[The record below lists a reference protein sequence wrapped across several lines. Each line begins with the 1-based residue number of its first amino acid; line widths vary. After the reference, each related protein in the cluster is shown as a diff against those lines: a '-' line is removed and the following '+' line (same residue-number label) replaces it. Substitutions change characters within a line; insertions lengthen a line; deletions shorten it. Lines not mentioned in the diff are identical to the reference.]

1 MANTITNV
9 VPKLVGLM
17 LPKLRANSVMPRLVN
32 RDFDTLGA
40 QPGSSI
46 DVPIPPTIATSAVT
60 ANYIPPST
68 SDITLSTVNV
78 PLSSWNEAPFY
89 MTDKDLLEVE
99 QDKLPGVVEAALA
112 SIIETIDADILAA
125 ANDGHGLADDQGTSV
140 FNAIADVTA
149 PQKLLNKNKV
159 ARGER
164 YCVFQEDAE
173 ANLLGLEQFTSGDY
187 VTGFPFESGDTS
199 LTPKMGMAWVMDQ
212 NVETHTA
219 GTGTGYLINEADGYA
234 VGDKTLTVDTG
245 TGTILAGDTVTIG
258 SYNYGVASS
267 VGGGTVTSITLN
279 QGLLE
284 AAANNATVTL
294 IDASGTNI
302 ANMAFHRDSIVFVSR
317 PFQASN
323 AAIASQ
329 TISDPISGLSL
340 RLEVTREHKRDRWSI
355 DALYGTK
362 VVRPEGVIKVIG

>member
-46 DVPIPPTIATSAVT
+46 DVPIPPTIATADVT
-60 ANYIPPST
+60 AANTPPST

-78 PLSSWNEAPFY
+78 PLSSWKEAAFY

-99 QDKLPGVVEAALA
+99 QDKLPGVVESALA
-112 SIIETIDADILAA
+112 SIVSTIDAAILEEAM
-125 ANDGHGLADDQGTSV
+125 NGHGLADDQGGSV

-149 PQKLLNKNKV
+149 PQKLLNTNKV
-159 ARGER
+159 ARGDR

-173 ANLLGLEQFTSGDY
+173 ANLLALEQFTSGDY
-187 VTGFPFESGDTS
+187 VTGFPVESGDMG

-212 NVETHTA
+212 NVGTHT
-219 GTGTGYLINEADGYA
+219 TGTANANYDLNGAA
-234 VGDKTLTVDTG
+234 SVGDKTITVDTG
-245 TGTILAGDTVTIG
+245 SGTILEGDTVTIG
-258 SYNYGVASS
+258 SYNYGVAST
-267 VGGGTVTSITLN
+267 VGGSTVTSITLN

-284 AAANNATVTL
+284 DVADGTSIAV
-294 IDASGTNI
+294 IDTGGNTNI
-302 ANMAFHRDSIVFVSR
+302 GNVAFHRDSIVFVSR
-317 PFQASN
+317 PFQSSN

-362 VVRPEGVIKVIG
+362 VVRPEGVVKIIG

>member
-1 MANTITNV
+1 MANTITAV

-17 LPKLRANSVMPRLVN
+17 LPKLRAHSVMPRLVN

-46 DVPIPPTIATSAVT
+46 DVPIPPTITTSAVT
-60 ANYIPPST
+60 AAATPPST
-68 SDITLSTVNV
+68 ADITLDTVNV

-89 MTDKDLLEVE
+89 MTDKDLMEVE

-112 SIIETIDADILAA
+112 SIIETIDADILEAA
-125 ANDGHGLADDQGTSV
+125 QNGHGLADDQGGSV

-149 PQKLLNKNKV
+149 PQKLLNTNKV

-173 ANLLGLEQFTSGDY
+173 ANLLALEQFTSGDY

-199 LTPKMGMAWVMDQ
+199 LTPKMGMMWVMDQ
-212 NVETHTA
+212 NVQTHTA
-219 GTGTGYLINEADGYA
+219 GTGNGFLVNNGDGYA
-234 VGDKTLTVDTG
+234 VGDKTLTLDTG

-258 SYNYGVASS
+258 SYNYGVAS
-267 VGGGTVTSITLN
+267 GTSGAGSITLN

-284 AAANNATVTL
+284 GVADNATVTV
-294 IDASGTNI
+294 IDRTGTNI
-302 ANMAFHRDSIVFVSR
+302 GNVAFHRDSVVFVSR

-329 TISDPISGLSL
+329 TISDPVSGLSL

-362 VVRPEGVIKVIG
+362 VVRPEGVVKIIG

>member
-46 DVPIPPTIATSAVT
+46 DVPIPPSITTSAVT

-99 QDKLPGVVEAALA
+99 NDKLPGVVEAALA
-112 SIIETIDADILAA
+112 SIIETIDSDILEAA
-125 ANDGHGLADDQGTSV
+125 QNGHGLADDQGGAV
-140 FNAIADVTA
+140 FNAIADVTT

-159 ARGER
+159 ARGNR

-173 ANLLGLEQFTSGDY
+173 ANLLALEQFTSGDY

-212 NVETHTA
+212 NVQTHTA
-219 GTGTGYLINEADGYA
+219 GTDDGAYVTSGEATVGTKDLALI
-234 VGDKTLTVDTG
+234 TG
-245 TGTILAGDTVTIG
+245 TGTILAGDTVTVG
-258 SYNYGVASS
+258 NYKYGVA
-267 VGGGTVTSITLN
+267 VGTSGAGTITLN
-279 QGLLE
+279 QPLLE
-284 AAANNATVTL
+284 TIASGSTVVTV
-294 IDASGTNI
+294 DASATNI
-302 ANMAFHRDSIVFVSR
+302 GNVAFHRDSVVFVSR

-362 VVRPEGVIKVIG
+362 VVRPEGVIKIIG

>member
-17 LPKLRANSVMPRLVN
+17 LPKLRAHSVMPRLVN

-46 DVPIPPTIATSAVT
+46 DVPIPPSITTAAVT
-60 ANYIPPST
+60 AAATPAAT

-78 PLSSWNEAPFY
+78 PLSSWNEAAFY
-89 MTDKDLLEVE
+89 MTDKDLLEV
-99 QDKLPGVVEAALA
+99 QGDKLPGVVDAALA
-112 SIIETIDADILAA
+112 SIVEKIDTDILEATM
-125 ANDGHGLADDQGTSV
+125 NGHGLADDQSASV

-159 ARGER
+159 ARGDR
-164 YCVFQEDAE
+164 FCVFDTDAE
-173 ANLLGLEQFTSGDY
+173 ANLLALEQFTSGDY
-187 VTGFPFESGDTS
+187 VTGFPFESGDVG
-199 LTPKMGMAWVMDQ
+199 LQQKMGMAWVMSQ
-212 NVETHTA
+212 NVRTHTA
-219 GTGTGYLINEADGYA
+219 GGANANYDLNGASSA
-234 VGDKTLTVDTG
+234 GDKTITVDTG
-245 TGTILAGDTVTIG
+245 SGTILEGDTLTIG
-258 SYNYGVASS
+258 SYNYGVAST
-267 VGGGTVTSITLN
+267 VGGSTVTSITLN

-284 AAANNATVTL
+284 DVADGASIALISTGATNTGNV
-294 IDASGTNI
+294 
-302 ANMAFHRDSIVFVSR
+302 AFHRDAVVFVSR

-329 TISDPISGLSL
+329 TISDPVSGLSL

-362 VVRPEGVIKVIG
+362 VVRPEGVVKVIG

>member
-46 DVPIPPTIATSAVT
+46 DVPIPPTIATSDVT
-60 ANYIPPST
+60 ADRYAPTT

-78 PLSSWNEAPFY
+78 PLSSWKEAAFY

-99 QDKLPGVVEAALA
+99 QDKLPGVVESALA
-112 SIIETIDADILAA
+112 SIVSTIDAAILEAA
-125 ANDGHGLADDQGTSV
+125 MDGHGLADNQGSSV

-149 PQKLLNKNKV
+149 PQKLLNTNKV
-159 ARGER
+159 PRGER

-173 ANLLGLEQFTSGDY
+173 ANLLELEQFTSGDY
-187 VTGFPFESGDTS
+187 VTGFPIESGDMG

-212 NVETHTA
+212 NVGTHTA
-219 GTGTGYLINEADGYA
+219 GTGNNYVTSGANSI
-234 VGDKTLTVDTG
+234 GDTSIVLATG
-245 TGTILAGDTVTIG
+245 TGTVLPGDTVTIQN
-258 SYNYGVASS
+258 YKYGVAS
-267 VGGGTVTSITLN
+267 GTDGPGTITLN

-284 AAANNATVTL
+284 DVT
-294 IDASGTNI
+294 SGTGVFVIDRTSTNI
-302 ANMAFHRDSIVFVSR
+302 GNVAFHRDSIVFVSR
-317 PFQASN
+317 PFQSSN

>member
-17 LPKLRANSVMPRLVN
+17 LPKLRAHSVMPRLVN

-46 DVPIPPTIATSAVT
+46 DVPIPPTITTAAVSADKT
-60 ANYIPPST
+60 PPTT

-78 PLSSWNEAPFY
+78 PLSSWNEAAFY
-89 MTDKDLLEVE
+89 MTDKDLMEVE
-99 QDKLPGVVEAALA
+99 ADKLPGVVDSALA
-112 SIIETIDADILAA
+112 SIVEKIDQDILEATM
-125 ANDGHGLADDQGTSV
+125 NGHGLADNQDASPLS
-140 FNAIADVTA
+140 AIAEVTA

-159 ARGER
+159 PRGDR
-164 YCVFQEDAE
+164 FCVFNEDAE
-173 ANLLGLEQFTSGDY
+173 ANLLALEQFTSGDY
-187 VTGFPFESGDTS
+187 VTGFPFEAGDVG
-199 LTPKMGMAWVMDQ
+199 LQPKMGMSWVMSQ
-212 NVETHTA
+212 NVRTHT
-219 GTGTGYLINEADGYA
+219 TGTADANYDLNGA
-234 VGDKTLTVDTG
+234 ASIGDKTITVDTG
-245 TGTILAGDTVTIG
+245 SGTILEGDTVTIG
-258 SYNYGVASS
+258 SYNYGVAST
-267 VGGGTVTSITLN
+267 VGGSTVTSITLN

-284 AAANNATVTL
+284 DIADGTSIAV
-294 IDASGTNI
+294 IDTGGNTNTG
-302 ANMAFHRDSIVFVSR
+302 NVAFHRDSVVFVSR

-340 RLEVTREHKRDRWSI
+340 RLEVTREYKRDRWSI

-362 VVRPEGVIKVIG
+362 VVRPEGVVKVIG

>member
-46 DVPIPPTIATSAVT
+46 DVPIPPTIATADVT
-60 ANYIPPST
+60 AANTPPST
-68 SDITLSTVNV
+68 ADITMSTVNV
-78 PLSSWNEAPFY
+78 PLSSWKEAAFY

-99 QDKLPGVVEAALA
+99 QDKLPGVVESALA
-112 SIIETIDADILAA
+112 SIVSTIDAAILEAA
-125 ANDGHGLADDQGTSV
+125 MNGHGLADDQGGSI
-140 FNAIADVTA
+140 FNAIGDVTA
-149 PQKLLNKNKV
+149 PQKLLNTNKV
-159 ARGER
+159 PRGDR

-173 ANLLGLEQFTSGDY
+173 AALLALEQFISGDY
-187 VTGFPFESGDTS
+187 VTGFPVESGDMG

-212 NVETHTA
+212 NVGTHA
-219 GTGTGYLINEADGYA
+219 TGTGNNFVTTGTNS
-234 VGDKTLTVDTG
+234 VGDTAVELATG
-245 TGTILAGDTVTIG
+245 TGTVLAGDTVTIRDF
-258 SYNYGVASS
+258 NYGVASGTS
-267 VGGGTVTSITLN
+267 GPGGIVLN
-279 QGLLE
+279 QPLLQDVSSGSGV
-284 AAANNATVTL
+284 TV
-294 IDASGTNI
+294 IDRNSTNI
-302 ANMAFHRDSIVFVSR
+302 GNVAFQRDSIVFVSR
-317 PFQASN
+317 PFQSSN

>member
-17 LPKLRANSVMPRLVN
+17 LPKLRAHSVMPRLVN

-46 DVPIPPTIATSAVT
+46 DVPIPPSITTAAVT
-60 ANYIPPST
+60 ADKTPPTT

-78 PLSSWNEAPFY
+78 PLSSWNEAAFY
-89 MTDKDLLEVE
+89 MTDKDLMEVE
-99 QDKLPGVVEAALA
+99 ADKLPGVVDSALA
-112 SIIETIDADILAA
+112 SIVEKIDQDILEATM
-125 ANDGHGLADDQGTSV
+125 NGHGLADDQGGSV
-140 FNAIADVTA
+140 FDAIADVIV

-159 ARGER
+159 PRGDR
-164 YCVFQEDAE
+164 FCVFDTDAE
-173 ANLLGLEQFTSGDY
+173 ANLLAREQFTSGDY
-187 VTGFPFESGDTS
+187 VTGFPFESGDVG
-199 LTPKMGMAWVMDQ
+199 LQQKMGMAWVMSQ
-212 NVETHTA
+212 NVQSHT
-219 GTGTGYLINEADGYA
+219 TGTDDGA
-234 VGDKTLTVDTG
+234 FVTTGAKAIGDKTLTLGTG
-245 TGTILAGDTVTIG
+245 TGTILAGDTVAIG
-258 SYNYGVASS
+258 NYKYGVAS
-267 VGGGTVTSITLN
+267 GTSGAGDITLN

-284 AAANNATVTL
+284 AVGSGDTVQTIDRGGNANVGNV
-294 IDASGTNI
+294 
-302 ANMAFHRDSIVFVSR
+302 AFHRDSVVFVSR

-340 RLEVTREHKRDRWSI
+340 RLEVTREYKRDRWSI

-362 VVRPEGVIKVIG
+362 VVRPEGVVKVIG